1 MPSTE
6 GRCPAPQCPRPDS
19 EPTPGRSP
27 NSRRVGLGLGGPS
40 HRVTGW
46 GRGLG
51 ALGPGGYPREGLGSW
66 VNINGLSTQ
75 QVMCAIR
82 GSLTCNCSRPMSP
95 PCRCPLTTHTAFQS
109 GPAREPGSWSPFE
122 STRNWTGLA
131 WQLPEQI
138 QTWARV
144 CPCPKSM
151 PSSLPGSQVPH
162 PTLDAVDLVERTPRN
177 EGTSSSAPVLEE
189 GNTDPWTL
197 PQLKDTSQPWK
208 ELHVAGRLRRVAGSV
223 LKACGLLGS
232 LYFFICSLDVLSSAF
247 QLLGSKLAGDIFK
260 DNVVLSN
267 PVAGLVIGVLVTA
280 LVQSSSTSS
289 SIVVSMVAAKL
300 LTVRA
305 SVPIIMGVNVG
316 TSITST
322 LVSMAQSGDRDEFQ
336 RAFSGS
342 AVHGIF
348 NWLTVLVLLPL
359 ESATALLERLSELAL
374 GAASLTPGAQAP
386 DILKVLTK
394 PLTHLIVQ
402 LDSDMIMSSA
412 TGNATNSSL
421 IKHWCGT
428 TGQPTQENS
437 SDCGAFG
444 PCTEKNSTAPADRLP
459 CRHLFV
465 GTELTDLAVGCI
477 LLAGSLLV
485 LCGCLVLIVK
495 LLNSVLR
502 GRVAQVVRTVINAD
516 FPFPLGWL
524 GGYLAVLAGAG
535 LTFALQSSSVFTAAV
550 VPLMGV
556 GVISLD
562 RAYPLLLGSNIG
574 TTTTALLA
582 ALASP
587 ADRMLSALQV
597 ALIHFFFNLA
607 GILLWYLVP
616 ALRLPIPLA
625 RHFGVVTAR
634 YRWVAGVYL
643 LLGFLLL
650 PLAAFGLSL
659 AGGMVLAAVGG
670 PLVGLVLLVILVT
683 VLQRRRPAWLPVRL
697 RSWAW
702 LPVWLHS
709 LEPWDRLVT
718 RCCPCNICSPPKA
731 TTKEA
736 HCYENPE
743 ILASQQL

>member
-1 MPSTE
+1 
-6 GRCPAPQCPRPDS
+6 
-19 EPTPGRSP
+19 
-27 NSRRVGLGLGGPS
+27 
-40 HRVTGW
+40 
-46 GRGLG
+46 
-51 ALGPGGYPREGLGSW
+51 
-66 VNINGLSTQ
+66 
-75 QVMCAIR
+75 
-82 GSLTCNCSRPMSP
+82 
-95 PCRCPLTTHTAFQS
+95 
-109 GPAREPGSWSPFE
+109 
-122 STRNWTGLA
+122 
-131 WQLPEQI
+131 
-138 QTWARV
+138 
-144 CPCPKSM
+144 M

-162 PTLDAVDLVERTPRN
+162 LTLDAVDLVDRTLRN

-189 GNTDPWTL
+189 GDTDPWAL
-197 PQLKDTSQPWK
+197 SQLKDTSQPWK
-208 ELHVAGRLRRVAGSV
+208 ELGVAGRLSRVAGSV
-223 LKACGLLGS
+223 FKACGLLGS

-247 QLLGSKLAGDIFK
+247 QLLGSKVAGDIFK

-322 LVSMAQSGDRDEFQ
+322 LVSMAQSGDPDEFQ

-348 NWLTVLVLLPL
+348 NWLTALVLLPL

-374 GAASLTPGAQAP
+374 GAASLSPGAQAP

-402 LDSDMIMSSA
+402 LDSDMIMGGA
-412 TGNATNSSL
+412 TDNATNRSL
-421 IKHWCGT
+421 IKQWCGT
-428 TGQPTQENS
+428 TGQPTRENS
-437 SDCGAFG
+437 SNCGAFG
-444 PCTEKNSTAPADRLP
+444 PCMERNSTAPVDRLP
-459 CRHLFV
+459 C
-465 GTELTDLAVGCI
+465 E
-477 LLAGSLLV
+477 GSLLV

-502 GRVAQVVRTVINAD
+502 GRVARAVRTVINAD

-524 GGYLAVLAGAG
+524 GGYLALLAGAG
-535 LTFALQSSSVFTAAV
+535 LTFALQSSSVFTAAI

-625 RHFGVVTAR
+625 RHFGAVTAR

-659 AGGMVLAAVGG
+659 AGGTVLAAVGG

-683 VLQRRRPAWLPVRL
+683 VLQRHRPAWLPARL

-702 LPVWLHS
+702 LPLWLHS

-718 RCCPCNICSPPKA
+718 RCCPCNVCSPPKA

-743 ILASQQL
+743 VLASQQL

>member
-1 MPSTE
+1 
-6 GRCPAPQCPRPDS
+6 
-19 EPTPGRSP
+19 
-27 NSRRVGLGLGGPS
+27 
-40 HRVTGW
+40 
-46 GRGLG
+46 
-51 ALGPGGYPREGLGSW
+51 
-66 VNINGLSTQ
+66 
-75 QVMCAIR
+75 
-82 GSLTCNCSRPMSP
+82 
-95 PCRCPLTTHTAFQS
+95 
-109 GPAREPGSWSPFE
+109 
-122 STRNWTGLA
+122 
-131 WQLPEQI
+131 
-138 QTWARV
+138 
-144 CPCPKSM
+144 M

-162 PTLDAVDLVERTPRN
+162 PTLDAVDLVDRTLRN
-177 EGTSSSAPVLEE
+177 TGTSSSAPVLQE
-189 GNTDPWTL
+189 GDTDPWAL

-208 ELHVAGRLRRVAGSV
+208 ELPIASRLRLVAGNL
-223 LKACGLLGS
+223 LKACGLLGC
-232 LYFFICSLDVLSSAF
+232 LYLFICSLDVLSSAF
-247 QLLGSKLAGDIFK
+247 QLLGSRLAGDIFR

-348 NWLTVLVLLPL
+348 NWLTVLVMLPL
-359 ESATALLERLSELAL
+359 ETATALLERVSELAV
-374 GAASLTPGAQAP
+374 GAASLEPGAQAP

-402 LDSDMIMSSA
+402 LDSDVIMGSA
-412 TGNATNSSL
+412 TGNATTSSL
-421 IKHWCGT
+421 IKQWCSS
-428 TGQPTQENS
+428 TGQPTKGNS
-437 SDCGAFG
+437 SDCGDSG
-444 PCTEKNSTAPADRLP
+444 PCKERNGTAPADRLP
-459 CRHLFV
+459 CHHLFV
-465 GTELTDLAVGCI
+465 GTELTDLAVGFI

-485 LCGCLVLIVK
+485 LCSCLVLIVK
-495 LLNSVLR
+495 LLNSVLH
-502 GRVAQVVRTVINAD
+502 GRVAQAVKTIINAD

-524 GGYLAVLAGAG
+524 SGYLALLVGAG
-535 LTFALQSSSVFTAAV
+535 LTFALQSSSVFTAAI

-587 ADRMLSALQV
+587 ADRIFSALQV

-616 ALRLPIPLA
+616 ALRLPIMLA
-625 RHFGVVTAR
+625 RHFGAVTAR
-634 YRWVAGVYL
+634 YRWVAGAYL

-650 PLAAFGLSL
+650 PLAVFGLSL
-659 AGGMVLAAVGG
+659 AGGTVLAAVGG

-683 VLQRRRPAWLPVRL
+683 TLQQRRPAWLPARL

-702 LPVWLHS
+702 LPIWLHS

-718 RCCPCNICSPPKA
+718 RCCPCKACSPPQA

-743 ILASQQL
+743 VLASQQL

>member
-1 MPSTE
+1 
-6 GRCPAPQCPRPDS
+6 
-19 EPTPGRSP
+19 
-27 NSRRVGLGLGGPS
+27 
-40 HRVTGW
+40 
-46 GRGLG
+46 
-51 ALGPGGYPREGLGSW
+51 
-66 VNINGLSTQ
+66 
-75 QVMCAIR
+75 
-82 GSLTCNCSRPMSP
+82 
-95 PCRCPLTTHTAFQS
+95 
-109 GPAREPGSWSPFE
+109 
-122 STRNWTGLA
+122 
-131 WQLPEQI
+131 
-138 QTWARV
+138 
-144 CPCPKSM
+144 M

-162 PTLDAVDLVERTPRN
+162 PTLDAVDLVDRTLRN
-177 EGTSSSAPVLEE
+177 AGTSSSAPVLQE
-189 GNTDPWTL
+189 GDTDPWAL
-197 PQLKDTSQPWK
+197 PQLKDTSQSWK
-208 ELHVAGRLRRVAGSV
+208 ELRTAGRLRLVAGNL
-223 LKACGLLGS
+223 LKACGLLGC
-232 LYFFICSLDVLSSAF
+232 LYLFICSLDVLSSAF
-247 QLLGSKLAGDIFK
+247 QLLGSRLAGDIFR

-342 AVHGIF
+342 AVHSLF
-348 NWLTVLVLLPL
+348 NWLTTLVMLPL
-359 ESATALLERLSELAL
+359 ESATALLERVSELAL
-374 GAASLTPGAQAP
+374 GAASLEPGAQAP

-402 LDSDMIMSSA
+402 LDSDVIVGS
-412 TGNATNSSL
+412 TTDNATTSSL
-421 IKHWCGT
+421 IKQWCSSSGQLA
-428 TGQPTQENS
+428 TGNS
-437 SDCGAFG
+437 SDCGDSG
-444 PCTEKNSTAPADRLP
+444 PCEDRNSTAPADRLP
-459 CRHLFV
+459 CHHLFA
-465 GTELTDLAVGCI
+465 GTELTDLAVGFI
-477 LLAGSLLV
+477 LLASSLLV
-485 LCGCLVLIVK
+485 LCSCLVLIVK

-502 GRVAQVVRTVINAD
+502 GRVAQAVKTVINAD

-524 GGYLAVLAGAG
+524 SGYLALLVGAG
-535 LTFALQSSSVFTAAV
+535 LTFALQSSSVLTAAI

-587 ADRMLSALQV
+587 AERILSALQV

-625 RHFGVVTAR
+625 RRFGAVTAR
-634 YRWVAGVYL
+634 YRWVAGAYL

-650 PLAAFGLSL
+650 PLAVFGLSL

-670 PLVGLVLLVILVT
+670 PLVGLVLLV
-683 VLQRRRPAWLPVRL
+683 VLINTLQQRRPAWLPARL

-702 LPVWLHS
+702 LPLWLHS

-718 RCCPCNICSPPKA
+718 RCCPCKACSPPQA
-731 TTKEA
+731 TIKEA

>member
-1 MPSTE
+1 
-6 GRCPAPQCPRPDS
+6 
-19 EPTPGRSP
+19 
-27 NSRRVGLGLGGPS
+27 
-40 HRVTGW
+40 
-46 GRGLG
+46 
-51 ALGPGGYPREGLGSW
+51 
-66 VNINGLSTQ
+66 
-75 QVMCAIR
+75 
-82 GSLTCNCSRPMSP
+82 
-95 PCRCPLTTHTAFQS
+95 
-109 GPAREPGSWSPFE
+109 
-122 STRNWTGLA
+122 
-131 WQLPEQI
+131 
-138 QTWARV
+138 
-144 CPCPKSM
+144 M

-162 PTLDAVDLVERTPRN
+162 PTLDVVDLVERTLRN

-189 GNTDPWTL
+189 GDTDPWTL
-197 PQLKDTSQPWK
+197 PQLKDTSQSWK
-208 ELHVAGRLRRVAGSV
+208 ELRVAGRLRRVAGSV

-247 QLLGSKLAGDIFK
+247 QLLGSKVAGDIFK
-260 DNVVLSN
+260 DNV
-267 PVAGLVIGVLVTA
+267 
-280 LVQSSSTSS
+280 
-289 SIVVSMVAAKL
+289 
-300 LTVRA
+300 
-305 SVPIIMGVNVG
+305 
-316 TSITST
+316 
-322 LVSMAQSGDRDEFQ
+322 
-336 RAFSGS
+336 AFSGS

-374 GAASLTPGAQAP
+374 GAASLPLGAQAP

-412 TGNATNSSL
+412 TDNATNSSL

-428 TGQPTQENS
+428 TGQLTQGNG

-444 PCTEKNSTAPADRLP
+444 PYTERNSTAPADRLP
-459 CRHLFV
+459 CRHLFA

-524 GGYLAVLAGAG
+524 GGYLALLAGAG
-535 LTFALQSSSVFTAAV
+535 LTFALQSSSVFTAAI

-625 RHFGVVTAR
+625 RHFGVVTAS

-702 LPVWLHS
+702 LPIWLHS

-718 RCCPCNICSPPKA
+718 RCCPCNVCSPPKA

>member
-1 MPSTE
+1 
-6 GRCPAPQCPRPDS
+6 
-19 EPTPGRSP
+19 
-27 NSRRVGLGLGGPS
+27 
-40 HRVTGW
+40 
-46 GRGLG
+46 
-51 ALGPGGYPREGLGSW
+51 
-66 VNINGLSTQ
+66 
-75 QVMCAIR
+75 
-82 GSLTCNCSRPMSP
+82 
-95 PCRCPLTTHTAFQS
+95 
-109 GPAREPGSWSPFE
+109 
-122 STRNWTGLA
+122 
-131 WQLPEQI
+131 
-138 QTWARV
+138 
-144 CPCPKSM
+144 M

>member
-1 MPSTE
+1 
-6 GRCPAPQCPRPDS
+6 
-19 EPTPGRSP
+19 
-27 NSRRVGLGLGGPS
+27 
-40 HRVTGW
+40 
-46 GRGLG
+46 
-51 ALGPGGYPREGLGSW
+51 
-66 VNINGLSTQ
+66 
-75 QVMCAIR
+75 
-82 GSLTCNCSRPMSP
+82 
-95 PCRCPLTTHTAFQS
+95 
-109 GPAREPGSWSPFE
+109 
-122 STRNWTGLA
+122 
-131 WQLPEQI
+131 
-138 QTWARV
+138 
-144 CPCPKSM
+144 M

-208 ELHVAGRLRRVAGSV
+208 ELRVAGRLRRVAGSV